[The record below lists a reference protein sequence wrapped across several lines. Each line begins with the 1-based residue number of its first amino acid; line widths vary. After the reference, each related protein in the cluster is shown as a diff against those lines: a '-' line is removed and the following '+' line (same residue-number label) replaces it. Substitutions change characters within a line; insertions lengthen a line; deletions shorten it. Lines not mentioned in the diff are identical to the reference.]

1 MHVQV
6 HILLMNLFHKK
17 KNLSQRF
24 LYAYMSS
31 NDSRSYYV
39 CYTDYTLDGGND
51 DFFMKCYQHIYYHF
65 FYGTWCFF
73 PAFKNGFIHICGS
86 WLYMI
91 NLGIV
96 TIVIM
101 AMLKCLQTLVLWQ
114 CVLGHYTVLLMF
126 SKA

>member
-17 KNLSQRF
+17 KICLKDSYTPTCLQMIAGVIMSVTLITHLMEAIMIF
-24 LYAYMSS
+24 LWNVIS
-31 NDSRSYYV
+31 
-39 CYTDYTLDGGND
+39 TFITI
-51 DFFMKCYQHIYYHF
+51 FFMGHDVF
-65 FYGTWCFF
+65 FQLSRMALFTYVVQ
-73 PAFKNGFIHICGS
+73 

>member
-65 FYGTWCFF
+65 FYGT
-73 PAFKNGFIHICGS
+73 
-86 WLYMI
+86 
-91 NLGIV
+91 
-96 TIVIM
+96 
-101 AMLKCLQTLVLWQ
+101 
-114 CVLGHYTVLLMF
+114 
-126 SKA
+126 